1 MTRRTLTLVIT
12 LLAIAGMVSAQFD
25 QPGVPLAPWL
35 DGPGGGPQWAT
46 AGNEHIRVEV
56 VNSLADVE
64 PGQAFHIA
72 VKLNIGEEWVFYSPD
87 PGSSAGFTPIAGSV
101 VVEADALEI
110 GQALWL
116 ADGTHATEL
125 GPGEV
130 MVNNVYEGQTVVYV
144 SARVLPGSLPG
155 PQRLTVTIDGQLCSD
170 ERFECINVH
179 KNVIAVVR
187 VAAQSTANP
196 NWTGPLAAGLQ
207 DAMTADELRARHAAR
222 PPAGPAG
229 GIDEEVAGWTIWTGL
244 SLAVL
249 AGLILNVMPCV
260 LPVIPIRIMSIVEA
274 AQGSRRRFVTLGL
287 AFAFGIVLFFVG
299 LSVVNVI
306 LRLAT
311 DELFNWGRHFQLMP
325 FRIGLAMLMVALACN
340 LFGVFTVM
348 VPRKIMAMD
357 SGVSARAGGHL
368 GAMGMGVMMAILA
381 TPCSFAT
388 LMGVLGWASVKPIWL
403 GTLAIVLVGV
413 GMAAPHAMLSA
424 FPSLVNKLPKPGRWM
439 ELLKQGM
446 GFAVLAV
453 AAWLIGTLSETS
465 YVMQVACFGVLLAFA
480 LWAWGVWVR
489 YDAPL
494 SRKLLIRGGAIV
506 LVAVAGV
513 GLLRPPRP
521 LAVKFE
527 PFSEA
532 RIVEA
537 RQEGHIVLVKFSA
550 TWCISCGI
558 VDRIIY
564 NDPDVQ
570 QELIDRGVVAI
581 KGDVTARSAPAN
593 RLLYEQL
600 RGAPP
605 LTVIYPP
612 GEGEPIR
619 LRGKFSHADLTAAL
633 DQAAGGP

>member
-12 LLAIAGMVSAQFD
+12 LLAIAGTVSAQLD
-25 QPGVPLAPWL
+25 QLDLPLAP
-35 DGPGGGPQWAT
+35 GPGGPPQWAPP
-46 AGNEHIRVEV
+46 GNEHIRAEV
-56 VNSLADVE
+56 VSSLADVQ

-72 VKLNIGEEWVFYSPD
+72 VKLNIDEEWVFYSPD
-87 PGSSAGFTPIAGSV
+87 PGSAVSFTPIAGSV
-101 VVEADALEI
+101 VVEAGGFEI

-116 ADGTHATEL
+116 ADGAHATDL

-130 MVNNVYEGQTVVYV
+130 VVNNVYEGQTVVYFSV
-144 SARVLPGSLPG
+144 RALPGSSPG

-170 ERFECINVH
+170 ARFECLNVH
-179 KNVIAVVR
+179 KTVSAVVR
-187 VAAQSTANP
+187 VAAESTANP
-196 NWTGPLAAGLQ
+196 NWTGPLAAGLY
-207 DAMTADELRARHAAR
+207 DAMTIDQLRARHGAQPSAA
-222 PPAGPAG
+222 AAG
-229 GIDEEVAGWTIWTGL
+229 GVDQEVAGWTVWTGL
-244 SLAVL
+244 GLAVL

-260 LPVIPIRIMSIVEA
+260 LPVIPIRIMSIVDA
-274 AQGSRRRFVTLGL
+274 AQGARRRFVTLGL
-287 AFAFGIVLFFVG
+287 AFAFGIVLFFAG
-299 LSVVNVI
+299 LGVVNVV

-311 DELFNWGRHFQLMP
+311 DELFNWGRHFQLTP

-340 LFGVFTVM
+340 LFGVFNVI
-348 VPRKIMAMD
+348 VPRKIAAMD

-368 GAMGMGVMMAILA
+368 GAVGMGVMMAILA

-388 LMGVLGWASVKPIWL
+388 LVGVLGWASVKPIWL
-403 GTLAIVLVGV
+403 GTLAIVLVGA
-413 GMAAPHAMLSA
+413 GMAAPHALLSA

-453 AAWLIGTLSETS
+453 AAWLIGTLSESS

-480 LWAWGVWVR
+480 LWVWGVWVR

-494 SRKLLIRGGAIV
+494 SRKVLIRGGAIV
-506 LVAVAGV
+506 LVALAGV

-521 LAVKFE
+521 LAVEFE

-537 RQEGHIVLVKFSA
+537 RQAGHVVLVKFSA

-564 NDPDVQ
+564 NDPDVR

-593 RLLYEQL
+593 GLLYEQL

-612 GEGEPIR
+612 GGGEPIR
-619 LRGKFSHADLTAAL
+619 LRGKFSHDDLTAAL